1 MPTPTPGQDQTEQ
14 LNSGLPQEL
23 PLSFNGL
30 DVLIVDD
37 DETIRSIVSAHLET
51 KGCLTRVAESG
62 EQGLAAFAEQAADV
76 VLLDLKMPGLNGF
89 EVCEQMRATD
99 AGRHIPI
106 LILTASDD
114 PESVESAFRVGATD
128 FVRKPLNLDLLVHRL
143 QFVLRAQQI
152 TDQLRTREQNML
164 QAQRIA
170 RMGTWEFHLTR
181 REFICSTVL
190 SDVLRVDGDTLHE
203 DAFFSSIHPDDRERI
218 ETLFDRALE
227 NRSSLLVEF
236 RWLSSDG
243 QESVLSLQTWEDRAE
258 HSELVKGSPELAGV
272 IKDVT
277 ERRQTESRI
286 RKLAYY
292 DGTTGLPNRA
302 LLIEHL
308 EQAAALAKRQNHSM
322 AILLIDLDHFQS
334 INEKWGHR
342 IGDEVL
348 EEVAARLKSCLRS
361 TDVVASGAMTAATGT
376 ASRKVIARIGGD
388 EFVILLSRLR
398 HSEDAALVAKRVNQ
412 AVSAPF
418 QIEHSEVHLGC
429 SIGISV
435 CPDDASDAQVL
446 LKQADSAMYEA
457 KRKGRNGFQ
466 YYTSRIHERALKRI
480 DLEARLRQAVQNEQF
495 VLHYQPKINCQTGE
509 LVGCEALVR
518 WEDPDNG
525 LISPGEFIPL
535 AEETGLIVPLGQW
548 VIETACRQMKSL
560 HQAIGAPLPIS
571 VNLSARQLRQSNL
584 VEQIARSLE
593 VHGLGKQCLEL
604 ELTESLLIEDAEK
617 QITLLHKLKA
627 HGIDLSIDDFGTG
640 YSSLAYLKRFPIDT
654 LKIDQSFIRD
664 LENDAKDTA
673 IVSAA
678 ITLAHNLDMQVVAEG
693 VETQA
698 QHDLLAQLNCDVVQ
712 GYLHSRPLPYSQL
725 LAWINQ
731 RQPVSA

>member
-14 LNSGLPQEL
+14 LNSGLRQEL
-23 PLSFNGL
+23 PFSFNGL

-37 DETIRSIVSAHLET
+37 DETIRSIVSAHLEA
-51 KGCLTRVAESG
+51 KGCLTRVAECG
-62 EQGLAAFAEQAADV
+62 DQGLAAFAEQAADI

-99 AGRHIPI
+99 AGRHVPI

-190 SDVLRVDGDTLHE
+190 SDVLKIDSDILHE

-218 ETLFDRALE
+218 ETQFDRALE

-435 CPDDASDAQVL
+435 CPDDASDAQML

-466 YYTSRIHERALKRI
+466 FYTSRIHERALKRI

-509 LVGCEALVR
+509 LTGCEALVR

-560 HQAIGAPLPIS
+560 HQAIGKPLPIS

-584 VEQIARSLE
+584 VEQIAHSLE

-627 HGIDLSIDDFGTG
+627 RGIDLSIDDFGTG

-664 LENDAKDTA
+664 LENDAKDAA

-698 QHDLLAQLNCDVVQ
+698 QHDLLVQLNCDVVQ